1 MFMFIYIVYL
11 EYLWD
16 CCKLILLYTY
26 VVEVDRE
33 KGFHLDVEDYLAGV
47 LILASELVSV
57 FTFQIYSMLSV
68 VFIFN
73 LILCFSFFGQWITHL
88 HV

>member
-11 EYLWD
+11 EYLRD
-16 CCKLILLYTY
+16 CCRLILLYTY

-47 LILASELVSV
+47 LIMASELVSV
-57 FTFQIYSMLSV
+57 FLSN
-68 VFIFN
+68 VFK
-73 LILCFSFFGQWITHL
+73 LPILSSF
-88 HV
+88 VE